1 MPGDG
6 RRWATPDTVRAKVRR
21 RWDDG
26 TLLGAFGRGEPF
38 EALEIPLAGPRTAE
52 LGERLGEVQ
61 DWAAAIEDGS
71 RAGERYTV
79 RYKEVGGRRF
89 GRNRIPSHAVVERFE
104 QAWRL
109 LGVGGQV
116 TEFRA
121 MLAAAPDPA
130 VRDWLLRSPVPA
142 LSHAGDWS
150 QLLAAYRW
158 LDAARGSDRYLRQI
172 DAPGVDT
179 KFVEGHRP
187 VLAEL
192 LGVSRQA
199 GGFLTDLGLRGKPE
213 YVRLR
218 PSRSAAPVPVSELS
232 VRADELDDLE
242 WAVSDAVVVENEITY
257 LTLPVPVGGVLIW
270 GKGFDVARLGR
281 WGALGGA
288 EVHYWGDLDTHG
300 FAILH
305 RLRVHLPHVRSFL
318 MDAETLTAH
327 RERWGRETTPTS
339 ATLDRLTP
347 REAAVYDDLV
357 SDRLGER
364 VRLEQ
369 ERIDWAWAMDRLPYG
384 VDGG

>member
-1 MPGDG
+1 MATGG
-6 RRWATPDTVRAKVRR
+6 RQWATPDTVRAKVKR

-26 TLLGAFGRGEPF
+26 TLLGAVARGEQF
-38 EALEIPLAGPRTAE
+38 EPIQVPLARPGLAE
-52 LGERLGEVQ
+52 LGDRLGEVQ
-61 DWAAAIEDGS
+61 DWAATLEDGG
-71 RAGERYTV
+71 RAGERYTL
-79 RYKEVGGRRF
+79 RYTEVGGRKF
-89 GRNRIPSHAVVERFE
+89 GRNRLPSHAVVDSAE

-109 LGVGGQV
+109 LGVRGQV
-116 TEFRA
+116 ADFQV
-121 MLAAAPDPA
+121 MLAAAPDSA
-130 VRDWLLRSPVPA
+130 VRDWLLRKPVAA
-142 LSHAGDWS
+142 LAHAPEWP
-150 QLLAAYRW
+150 QLLAAYLW